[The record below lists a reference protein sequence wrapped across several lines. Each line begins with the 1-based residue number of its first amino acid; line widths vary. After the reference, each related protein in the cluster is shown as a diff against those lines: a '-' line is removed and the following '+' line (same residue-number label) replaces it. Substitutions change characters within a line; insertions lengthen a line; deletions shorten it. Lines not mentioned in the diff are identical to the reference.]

1 MAALQGLY
9 STAFRWATTAK
20 RANVLTKEAG
30 RLHPHRGTAQ
40 ATDNAASIDA
50 PDRTVAGLSAWR
62 LGRTRQERLALT
74 FKAAAQD
81 EEFRNL
87 TAEAD
92 ASRDAGLWE
101 AAERAY
107 ERALAIYPLHFGYR
121 IQHAHMCKEQ
131 GRFDE
136 AEIGYRDARAL
147 GARTVDVAAH
157 LAFVAGRQGHSGDVP
172 AAVGTVPG
180 PMGDAP
186 CVADIEALGYILW
199 HNSDLSHKDV
209 LALVRACATC
219 DAVAARMIADERFLQ
234 RNGPFLTLMEAR
246 R

>member
-1 MAALQGLY
+1 M
-9 STAFRWATTAK
+9 AK
-20 RANVLTKEAG
+20 RANVLKREAG
-30 RLHPHRGTAQ
+30 RLHPLGGAAP
-40 ATDNAASIDA
+40 ATDKAASIDA
-50 PDRTVAGLSAWR
+50 PDQTVAGRSAWR

-92 ASRDAGLWE
+92 AARDAGRWE

-131 GRFDE
+131 GRFGE
-136 AEIGYRDARAL
+136 AEIGYRDALTL
-147 GARTVDVAAH
+147 GARTADVAAH
-157 LAFVAGRQGHSGDVP
+157 LAFVAGRQGHSGDAPV
-172 AAVGTVPG
+172 AAGAVSG
-180 PMGDAP
+180 PMGEAP
-186 CVADIEALGYILW
+186 CVVDIEALGYVLW
-199 HNSDLSHKDV
+199 RDTHLSHHDV
-209 LALVRACATC
+209 LALLRACATC
-219 DAVAARMIADERFLQ
+219 DAVAARMIADERFSQ
-234 RNGPFLTLMEAR
+234 RNGPFLALMEAR